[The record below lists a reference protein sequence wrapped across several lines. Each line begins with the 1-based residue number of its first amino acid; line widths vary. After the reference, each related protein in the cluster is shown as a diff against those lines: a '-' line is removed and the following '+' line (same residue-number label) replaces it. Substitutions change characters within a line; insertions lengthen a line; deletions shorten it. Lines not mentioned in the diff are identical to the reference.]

1 MLSKAA
7 VVAGLAALSACSA
20 VESTNTTTLAPLET
34 STVAT
39 VPPSNTTYY
48 SPAKI
53 AFVDDVYYYYG
64 AFVPLSAD
72 DLLEFGDTWCYAL
85 ETGMGGSDVSERIR
99 EGAVDNDDANL
110 HYAIVRA
117 AVFNL
122 CPEQQYKW
130 IDVANS
136 R

>member
-1 MLSKAA
+1 MLSKAT
-7 VVAGLAALSACSA
+7 VVIGLAVLSACSTA
-20 VESTNTTTLAPLET
+20 ESNDTTTLVALET

-64 AFVPLSAD
+64 AFVPLGAD

-99 EGAVDNDDANL
+99 EGAIDNNDANL